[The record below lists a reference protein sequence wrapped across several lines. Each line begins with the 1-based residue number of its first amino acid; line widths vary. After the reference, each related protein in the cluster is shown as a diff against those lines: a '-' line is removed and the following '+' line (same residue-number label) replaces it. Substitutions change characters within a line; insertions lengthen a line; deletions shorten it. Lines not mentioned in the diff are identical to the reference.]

1 MSTATAAVQPQGLP
15 VQPVHPKRGRST
27 AKWGMAVLIMTEAT
41 IFAGLIGS
49 YFFVRAEHGEWPPPP
64 IEAPELEAIALFS
77 IILLGSSAP
86 MVWAE
91 HGIRHGQQWR
101 LRLGLLLTFLMGTA
115 FLCFQGVEYGELD
128 FGIKDNAYGSLFYTI
143 TGLHGAHVVG
153 GLLMIGMLQI
163 KAWMGKFS
171 AERHETVAVI
181 GMYWHFVD
189 VVWIFVFSS
198 LYVSPHF
205 A

>member
-1 MSTATAAVQPQGLP
+1 VSTATAAVQPQGLP
-15 VQPVHPKRGRST
+15 VQPVEPRRGRST

-77 IILLGSSAP
+77 IILLGSSGP

-115 FLCFQGVEYGELD
+115 FICFQGVEYVELD
-128 FGIKDNAYGSLFYTI
+128 FGIKDNAYASLFYTI
-143 TGLHGAHVVG
+143 TGLHGLHVLI
-153 GLLMIGMLQI
+153 GLLMILMI
-163 KAWMGKFS
+163 MVKAWMGKFS
-171 AERHETVAVI
+171 GQRHLLVEMV
-181 GMYWHFVD
+181 GLYWHFVD
-189 VVWIFVFSS
+189 AVWVFVFSS
-198 LYVSPHF
+198 LYLSSHLK
-205 A
+205 